1 MINDSFDYFAPK
13 SIGEAVSLL
22 KKHRSGARL
31 IAGGQS
37 LVPLMNLGLAAPK
50 QIIDLTHIKK
60 DSLSY
65 VKANKD
71 SLMIGSMTT
80 HSAVENSPLIR
91 RHCPILSETAKTIAD
106 VQVRNRGT
114 IGGSVCHADPA
125 GDYLAPLV
133 AGDAE
138 FRAVNSKRRVRAISA
153 DKFFVDMFTTA
164 LKRDELLTEI
174 RVPKLPGSGHGSA
187 YVKHKYIEGGFAIVG
202 AAAVLSVNK
211 DGTCDS
217 VKLVLSGV
225 STSPVRV
232 ETIEKEFRGKK
243 LDERAI
249 EEAGRMVLE
258 AVQNPLSDIHAPADY
273 RREMA
278 AVFAKRAL
286 RLALARTRRTEAYNK

>member
-1 MINDSFDYFAPK
+1 MMNKPFDYFAPK
-13 SIGEAVSLL
+13 SISEAVSLL
-22 KKHRSGARL
+22 KKHGSGAKL

-37 LVPLMNLGLAAPK
+37 LVPLMNLGLAAPR

-65 VKANKD
+65 VKLDKD

-80 HSAVENSPLIR
+80 HSAVENSPQIR
-91 RHCPILSETAKTIAD
+91 RHCRILSETAMTIAD

-133 AGDAE
+133 AVDAE
-138 FRAVNSKRRVRAISA
+138 FRAINPKRKVRTISA
-153 DKFFVDMFTTA
+153 DKFFVDIFTTA

-174 RVPKLPGSGHGSA
+174 RVPKRPSTRNGSA
-187 YVKHKYIEGGFAIVG
+187 YVKHKYVEGGFAIVG
-202 AAAVLSVNK
+202 AAAVVSVNK
-211 DGTCDS
+211 DGICDRAK
-217 VKLVLSGV
+217 VVLSGV
-225 STSPVRV
+225 STRPVRV
-232 ETIEKEFRGKK
+232 DMIEKEFRGEN

-249 EEAGRMVLE
+249 EEAGRIVRE
-258 AVQNPLSDIHAPADY
+258 AVHDPLSDIHASADY

-278 AVFAKRAL
+278 VVFAKRAL
-286 RLALARTRRTEAYNK
+286 RSALARSRKTGAQHN